1 MQALVL
7 GGHGD
12 QMVSVVSATTVGGV
26 PMSKLVGADRIDELV
41 ERTAK
46 GGGEVV
52 NLLGTSAWYAPGAA
66 SAQMV
71 NAIMLDEKRVLPCTA
86 YLEGEYGI
94 DGLYMGVPVKL
105 GADGVEEIV
114 ELELTEEEQTMLN
127 ESADAVREV
136 VGVLTLVAMDL
147 GLKGRTALV
156 CGASSG
162 LGLATAESLAA
173 EGANVTMFARRRD
186 MLEREADRIGAL
198 AVRGDVKNPRDLS
211 AAVDQTVAAFDG
223 LDILVWN
230 GGGPPPGTA
239 ADMNAAA
246 LEEAVE
252 LLLVPP
258 VRLVHL
264 CLPHLERSPAGRIL
278 FFTSIAVKEPAAHLA
293 LTNALRPGLTGWAK
307 ALARD
312 LGPRGITVNCVA
324 PGRIDTDRL
333 AQLYPEGPTD
343 SELAEIPVG
352 RWGTPQEFGDVACF
366 LASDRAR
373 YVTGTTVLVDGG
385 LSRGLL

>member
-1 MQALVL
+1 
-7 GGHGD
+7 
-12 QMVSVVSATTVGGV
+12 
-26 PMSKLVGADRIDELV
+26 
-41 ERTAK
+41 
-46 GGGEVV
+46 
-52 NLLGTSAWYAPGAA
+52 
-66 SAQMV
+66 
-71 NAIMLDEKRVLPCTA
+71 
-86 YLEGEYGI
+86 
-94 DGLYMGVPVKL
+94 
-105 GADGVEEIV
+105 
-114 ELELTEEEQTMLN
+114 
-127 ESADAVREV
+127 
-136 VGVLTLVAMDL
+136 MDL

-162 LGLATAESLAA
+162 LGLATAESLAG

-186 MLEREADRIGAL
+186 VLEREAERIGAL

-239 ADMNAAA
+239 AEMNAAA
-246 LEEAVE
+246 LEEAFE
-252 LLLVPP
+252 LLVLPA
-258 VRLVHL
+258 VRLVEL
-264 CLPHLERSPAGRIL
+264 CLPQLERSAAGRIL
-278 FFTSIAVKEPAAHLA
+278 FFTSIAVKEPAPHLA

-307 ALARD
+307 SLARD

-324 PGRIDTDRL
+324 PGRIDTARL
-333 AQLYPEGPTD
+333 AQLYPAGP
-343 SELAEIPVG
+343 SEAELAEIPIG